1 MNVRIVN
8 KTKNSVKIEI
18 EGEGHTFCNILQKT
32 LLLDRDVEYAGY
44 NVPHPLTN
52 NSFVELKVKGSRKAE
67 KILITSAKKNGAEAK
82 EFEEKIGKALVKYS
96 PRNE

>member
-1 MNVRIVN
+1 MKVN
-8 KTKNSVKIEI
+8 ILERTKNSLKIEL

-52 NSFVELKVKGSRKAE
+52 ASFVELKVKGSRRAE
-67 KILITSAKKNGAEAK
+67 KVLISSAKKIGTDAK
-82 EFEEKIGKALVKYS
+82 EFEEKIGAALAKYS

>member
-1 MNVRIVN
+1 MNIRIVN

-52 NSFVELKVKGSRKAE
+52 NSFVELRIKGSRKAE
-67 KILITSAKKNGAEAK
+67 KILISSAKKIGTEAK
-82 EFEEKIGKALVKYS
+82 EFEEKIGVALAKYS

>member
-1 MNVRIVN
+1 MKIRVVN
-8 KTKNSVKIEI
+8 RTKNNVKIEI

-52 NSFVELKVKGSRKAE
+52 NSFVELKVKGSKKAE
-67 KILITSAKKNGAEAK
+67 KILISSAKKIESEAK
-82 EFEEKIGKALVKYS
+82 EFEEKIEAALAKYS